1 MMPLSEEEQRLLEQM
16 EEALAA
22 EDPKFASA
30 LRGVAARSHHK
41 RVALAAA
48 VGFIGGVALLMTGV
62 ILLITAVSVAGFVV
76 MLACAYIALSNIR
89 RLNSAPDVPDNV
101 HPISGAKR
109 SGRPAAEKSGFMNR
123 MEDRWRRRRNEY

>member
-1 MMPLSEEEQRLLEQM
+1 MPLSEEEQRLLEQM

-30 LRGVAARSHHK
+30 LRGASARSHDKH
-41 RVALAAA
+41 VAFVAV
-48 VGFIGGVALLMTGV
+48 VGFVGGIALLMTGV

-76 MLACAYIALSNIR
+76 MLVCAYIALSHFR
-89 RLNSAPDVPDNV
+89 RLNGQPDLPDNV

-109 SGRPAAEKSGFMNR
+109 SSQSADKSGFMNR
-123 MEDRWRRRRNEY
+123 MEDRWKRRRNDY